1 MSPTWWLDPGIWGLL
16 TGATLVAA
24 GGALVATATGRRQWL
39 ATVVS
44 HPVARRSLW
53 PANIAVLALLGSV
66 RVASEAEY
74 YFASLAILPVMATTW
89 VFGRRD
95 GLVLSFLAAAM
106 WVVADLSADPGGV
119 PAWLLWTNALTRLL
133 TYALVTVLV
142 AEVRSLL
149 AREREWA
156 MHDGLTGLLNRR
168 AFLELGDA
176 ESMRSRRYEHSLAIV
191 FIDLDNFKQLND
203 TRGHSAGDAAL
214 RVTANALHTKL
225 RLSDSVARLGGDEFA
240 IVLPEIDYA
249 AAVDAGRKIS
259 AAIRTALADYPPVTA
274 SVGVAWFNRACPRF
288 DTMVAAA
295 DRLMYEVKQG
305 GKGDFVARRL
315 STETC

>member
-1 MSPTWWLDPGIWGLL
+1 VQPG
-16 TGATLVAA
+16 
-24 GGALVATATGRRQWL
+24 
-39 ATVVS
+39 
-44 HPVARRSLW
+44 
-53 PANIAVLALLGSV
+53 
-66 RVASEAEY
+66 E
-74 YFASLAILPVMATTW
+74 ATTYATW
-89 VFGRRD
+89 QAE
-95 GLVLSFLAAAM
+95 LWSTE
-106 WVVADLSADPGGV
+106 P
-119 PAWLLWTNALTRLL
+119 LLLQAF
-133 TYALVTVLV
+133 
-142 AEVRSLL
+142 RSLL
-149 AREREWA
+149 GVDRTIGAADEERLERLFERSA
-156 MHDGLTGLLNRR
+156 TAAHELTDQ
-168 AFLELGDA
+168 LG
-176 ESMRSRRYEHSLAIV
+176 RRRYEHSLAIV